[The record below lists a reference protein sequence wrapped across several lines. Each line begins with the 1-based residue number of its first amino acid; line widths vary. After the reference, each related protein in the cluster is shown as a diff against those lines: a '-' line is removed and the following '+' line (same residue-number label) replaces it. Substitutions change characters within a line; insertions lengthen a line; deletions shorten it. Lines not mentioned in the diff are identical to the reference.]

1 MHRSIVV
8 PERTT
13 NMIYFTA
20 CIRSTRMDRMSLDP
34 TPEEDLAFLP
44 PPPPP
49 LIAELQSDEQD
60 THDIYAIQARI
71 PYESI
76 PFEGYSL
83 EDGEEDW
90 NHHGNRSL

>member
-1 MHRSIVV
+1 
-8 PERTT
+8 
-13 NMIYFTA
+13 MIYFTA